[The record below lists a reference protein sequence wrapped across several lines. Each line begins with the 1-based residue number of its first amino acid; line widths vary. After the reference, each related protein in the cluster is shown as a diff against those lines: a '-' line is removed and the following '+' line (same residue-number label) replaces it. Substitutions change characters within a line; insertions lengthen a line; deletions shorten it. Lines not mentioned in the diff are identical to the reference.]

1 MSHQVDAFREGLG
14 VFVDDSLRS
23 TLRQCCTVA
32 EIQVRS
38 GMCALA

>member
-1 MSHQVDAFREGLG
+1 MSHQVAAFREGLG
-14 VFVDDSLRS
+14 VFVDDSLRT

-38 GMCALA
+38 CARAFA